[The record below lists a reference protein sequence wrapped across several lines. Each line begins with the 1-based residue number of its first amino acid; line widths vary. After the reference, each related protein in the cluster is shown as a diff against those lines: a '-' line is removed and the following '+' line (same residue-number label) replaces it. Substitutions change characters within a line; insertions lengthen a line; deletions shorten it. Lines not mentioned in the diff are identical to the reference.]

1 MRERRYNNGCVLA
14 KQNEMFDLCND
25 FGTITVSNNYMHS
38 NALGSA
44 KLDGTFRID
53 GDITDKNFP
62 MPECKLKAGNVL
74 RVEGY
79 IPQNREQKIT
89 TNECIAFLKRKNAV
103 LVGAQGARILLTQK
117 CEKFLTDC
125 HHLSFQ
131 EKGKFFVDRFRVSTI
146 PSVYVEKTRI
156 PSLTLANA
164 ERFWEGNYLLLCFR
178 FV

>member
-1 MRERRYNNGCVLA
+1 MGVVLA
-14 KQNEMFDLCND
+14 KQKELFDLCSD
-25 FGTITVSNNYMHS
+25 FGTITLPRNYMHS

-44 KLDGTFRID
+44 RFEGTFRVD
-53 GDITDKNFP
+53 GDVTDKNFP
-62 MPECKLKAGNVL
+62 LPECRMKAGDTL

-79 IPQNREQKIT
+79 IPHDRKQKIT
-89 TNECIAFLKRKNAV
+89 IGECLAFLNKKDAV

-117 CEKFLTDC
+117 REKFLADC

-131 EKGKFFVDRFRVSTI
+131 GRGKFFVDRFGVSTI
-146 PSVYVEKTRI
+146 PSVYVEKNRI

-164 ERFWEGNYLLLCFR
+164 ERCLEDSYLLLCFR

>member
-1 MRERRYNNGCVLA
+1 MGVVLA
-14 KQNEMFDLCND
+14 KQNELFDLCND
-25 FGTITVSNNYMHS
+25 FGTITVSSNYMHS

-44 KLDGTFRID
+44 ILEGTFRID

-62 MPECKLKAGNVL
+62 LPECKLKAGDIL

-79 IPQNREQKIT
+79 IPQDREQKIT
-89 TNECIAFLKRKNAV
+89 INECVAFLKRKDAV

-117 CEKFLTDC
+117 CEKFLANC

-131 EKGKFFVDRFRVSTI
+131 EKEKFFVDRFGVSTI
-146 PSVYVEKTRI
+146 PSVYVEKTRT

-164 ERFWEGNYLLLCFR
+164 ERFWEDNYLLLCFR